1 MPQHIIVELPRRIT
15 VGDTITWDET
25 LNDFPASASWV
36 VTYNFTSK
44 DARFVSAHA
53 AVADDHRITI
63 ATDELEDG
71 HYDWAKKV
79 TDGSETFTLERGILD
94 VDPDLSADTTGVD
107 RRSYAAIA
115 LESIE
120 AMLKG
125 KATKDQTSYSLNGRA
140 LSRYSI
146 DELTLWRAQLRSEVR
161 DERQKARRK
170 SGGKPHTNVKSRFS
184 SAVP

>member
-1 MPQHIIVELPRRIT
+1 MPVHEIVELPRRI
-15 VGDTITWDET
+15 VIGDTITWDET
-25 LNDFPASASWV
+25 LSDFPASASWV

-44 DARFVSAHA
+44 DARFVSGH
-53 AVADDHRITI
+53 AVAGDDHRITI
-63 ATDELEDG
+63 VTTELEEG
-71 HYDWAKKV
+71 HYAWTKKV
-79 TDGSETFTLERGILD
+79 TDGSETFTLESGILD

-115 LESIE
+115 LENIE

-146 DELTLWRAQLRSEVR
+146 DELNDWRAQLRVEVR
-161 DERQKARRK
+161 AERQKARRK
-170 SGGKPHTNVKSRFS
+170 SGGKSHANVRARFS